1 MRYLWCV
8 ATILSTNF
16 CLAQDQPPHPAS
28 GAREL
33 FYSGTAPKDTLPP
46 PAAKPPATP
55 TTSTKAVPPAPST
68 GAMNLG
74 LRYTLLL
81 VGKSGVGGQVT
92 DPERNFRKGDCV
104 AVNLESNRSGYL
116 YVLAKESSG
125 DWSPLFPGA
134 GAQQEN
140 NRIDPGQV
148 VRVPPHSCFEIEDPP
163 GAETLFV
170 VLSRNPRDIDD
181 LAESIKNPG
190 EKTNL
195 AVNHVAQQ
203 FGTRELSYRAV
214 VNSEPAAA
222 PPASTATTPPAT
234 AAPKTAPK
242 KASEHAV
249 YVVSGSDKPAS
260 TLVTKVEIQ
269 HQ

>member
-1 MRYLWCV
+1 L
-8 ATILSTNF
+8 
-16 CLAQDQPPHPAS
+16 
-28 GAREL
+28 
-33 FYSGTAPKDTLPP
+33 
-46 PAAKPPATP
+46 
-55 TTSTKAVPPAPST
+55 
-68 GAMNLG
+68 NLG

-81 VGKSGVGGQVT
+81 VGKSGAGGQVT

-125 DWSPLFPGA
+125 DWSPLFPAA

-148 VRVPPHSCFEIEDPP
+148 VRVPNHSCFEIEDPP
-163 GAETLFV
+163 GAENLFV
-170 VLSRNPRDIDD
+170 VLSRNLRDIDE
-181 LAESIKNPG
+181 LVESIKNPG
-190 EKTNL
+190 GKTNL
-195 AVNHVAQQ
+195 AVDHVAQQ

-214 VNSEPAAA
+214 VNSEPV
-222 PPASTATTPPAT
+222 STPPAG
-234 AAPKTAPK
+234 APTNAVPK
-242 KASEHAV
+242 KAPEHAV

-260 TLVTKVEIQ
+260 TLVTRVEIR

>member
-1 MRYLWCV
+1 MRYLLCLV
-8 ATILSTNF
+8 TILSTNF
-16 CLAQDQPPHPAS
+16 CVAQEQPQRPAS

-33 FYSGTAPKDTLPP
+33 FYSGTAAKDALPP
-46 PAAKPPATP
+46 PPTNTPSQAKT
-55 TTSTKAVPPAPST
+55 TKAAPPAPSA
-68 GAMNLG
+68 GALNLG

-81 VGKSGVGGQVT
+81 VGKSGDGGQPT

-125 DWSPLFPGA
+125 DWQPLFPTPS
-134 GAQQEN
+134 AQTGT

-148 VRVPPHSCFEIEDPP
+148 VRTPKRGCFEIDDPP

-170 VLSRNPRDIDD
+170 VLSRNLRDIDE

-214 VNSEPAAA
+214 VNTEEVN
-222 PPASTATTPPAT
+222 TPPV
-234 AAPKTAPK
+234 KTSPQPAPK
-242 KASEHAV
+242 KAPEHAV

-260 TLVTKVEIQ
+260 TLVTRVEIR

>member
-1 MRYLWCV
+1 V
-8 ATILSTNF
+8 ATILLASF
-16 CLAQDQPPHPAS
+16 CLAQDQPPKPES

-81 VGKSGVGGQVT
+81 VGKSGAGGQVT

-148 VRVPPHSCFEIEDPP
+148 VRVPNHSCFEIEDPP
-163 GAETLFV
+163 GAENLFV
-170 VLSRNPRDIDD
+170 VLSRNLRDIDE
-181 LAESIKNPG
+181 LVESIKNPG
-190 EKTNL
+190 GKTNL
-195 AVNHVAQQ
+195 AVDHVAQQ

-214 VNSEPAAA
+214 VNSEPVST
-222 PPASTATTPPAT
+222 PPASTPTKTP
-234 AAPKTAPK
+234 PK
-242 KASEHAV
+242 KAPEHAV

-260 TLVTKVEIQ
+260 TLVTRVEIR

>member
-1 MRYLWCV
+1 MRYLLCV

-16 CLAQDQPPHPAS
+16 CLAQDQPPQPAS

-46 PAAKPPATP
+46 PAAKPAAPAK
-55 TTSTKAVPPAPST
+55 STKAVVPAAST
-68 GAMNLG
+68 GALNLG

-81 VGKSGVGGQVT
+81 VGKSGAGGQAT
-92 DPERNFRKGDCV
+92 DPERNFHKGDCV

-125 DWSPLFPGA
+125 DWSPLFPEA
-134 GAQQEN
+134 GEQQEN
-140 NRIDPGQV
+140 NRIDPGQA
-148 VRVPPHSCFEIEDPP
+148 VRVPKHSCFEIEDPP
-163 GAETLFV
+163 GTENLFV
-170 VLSRNPRDIDD
+170 VLSRNLRDIDE

-190 EKTNL
+190 GKTNL
-195 AVNHVAQQ
+195 AVDHVAQQ

-214 VNSEPAAA
+214 VNTEPVNT
-222 PPASTATTPPAT
+222 PPASTA
-234 AAPKTAPK
+234 PKAAPK
-242 KASEHAV
+242 KAPEHAV
-249 YVVSGSDKPAS
+249 YVVTGADKPAS
-260 TLVTKVEIQ
+260 TLVTRVEIR

>member
-1 MRYLWCV
+1 V
-8 ATILSTNF
+8 
-16 CLAQDQPPHPAS
+16 
-28 GAREL
+28 
-33 FYSGTAPKDTLPP
+33 
-46 PAAKPPATP
+46 
-55 TTSTKAVPPAPST
+55 
-68 GAMNLG
+68 NLG

-81 VGKSGVGGQVT
+81 VGKSGAGGQVT
-92 DPERNFRKGDCV
+92 DPERNFHKGDCV

-125 DWSPLFPGA
+125 DWDPLFPAA
-134 GAQQEN
+134 GTRQEN

-170 VLSRNPRDIDD
+170 VLSRNLRDIDE

-190 EKTNL
+190 GKTNL
-195 AVNHVAQQ
+195 AVDHVAQQ

-214 VNSEPAAA
+214 VNTEPAA
-222 PPASTATTPPAT
+222 PPASAAPT
-234 AAPKTAPK
+234 AAPRKTP
-242 KASEHAV
+242 EHAV
-249 YVVSGSDKPAS
+249 YVVTGSDKPAS
-260 TLVTKVEIQ
+260 TLVTRVEIR

>member
-8 ATILSTNF
+8 ATILSTSF

-46 PAAKPPATP
+46 PAAKPPTAP
-55 TTSTKAVPPAPST
+55 TKSTKALPPAPST
-68 GAMNLG
+68 GALNLG

-81 VGKSGVGGQVT
+81 VGKSGAGGQVT
-92 DPERNFRKGDCV
+92 DPERNFHKGDCV

-116 YVLAKESSG
+116 YVLAKESGG
-125 DWSPLFPGA
+125 DWSPLFPEA

-148 VRVPPHSCFEIEDPP
+148 VRVPKHSCFEIEDPP
-163 GAETLFV
+163 GAENLFV
-170 VLSRNPRDIDD
+170 VLSRNPRDIDE

-190 EKTNL
+190 GKTNL
-195 AVNHVAQQ
+195 AVDHVAQQ

-214 VNSEPAAA
+214 VNSEPV
-222 PPASTATTPPAT
+222 STPPAG
-234 AAPKTAPK
+234 APTNAVPK
-242 KASEHAV
+242 KAPEHAV

-260 TLVTKVEIQ
+260 TLVTRVEIR

>member
-1 MRYLWCV
+1 MRYLLCL

-16 CLAQDQPPHPAS
+16 CVAQDQPPHPAS

-33 FYSGTAPKDTLPP
+33 FYSGTAAKDTLPP
-46 PAAKPPATP
+46 PAAKPAAPAK
-55 TTSTKAVPPAPST
+55 STKAVAPAPSV
-68 GAMNLG
+68 GAVNLG

-81 VGKSGVGGQVT
+81 VGKSGAGGQVT
-92 DPERNFRKGDCV
+92 DPERNFHKGDCV

-134 GAQQEN
+134 GEQQGN

-163 GAETLFV
+163 GAENLFV
-170 VLSRNPRDIDD
+170 VLSRNLRDIDE
-181 LAESIKNPG
+181 LAESIQNPG
-190 EKTNL
+190 QKTNL
-195 AVNHVAQQ
+195 AVDHVAQQ

-214 VNSEPAAA
+214 VNTEPATA
-222 PPASTATTPPAT
+222 PPASTAPK
-234 AAPKTAPK
+234 AAPKKTL
-242 KASEHAV
+242 EHAV
-249 YVVSGSDKPAS
+249 YVVTGTDKPAS
-260 TLVTKVEIQ
+260 TLVTRVEIR

>member
-8 ATILSTNF
+8 ATILSASF
-16 CLAQDQPPHPAS
+16 CLAQDQPPQPAS

-46 PAAKPPATP
+46 PQAAKPPATP
-55 TTSTKAVPPAPST
+55 TRSTKAAPPAPST
-68 GAMNLG
+68 GALNLG

-81 VGKSGVGGQVT
+81 VGKSGAGGQVT

-125 DWSPLFPGA
+125 DWSPLFPEA
-134 GAQQEN
+134 GSQEEN

-148 VRVPPHSCFEIEDPP
+148 VRVPKHSCFEIEDPP
-163 GAETLFV
+163 GAENLFV
-170 VLSRNPRDIDD
+170 VLSRNPRDIDE

-190 EKTNL
+190 GKTNL
-195 AVNHVAQQ
+195 AVDHVAQQ

-214 VNSEPAAA
+214 VNSEPAN
-222 PPASTATTPPAT
+222 TPPT
-234 AAPKTAPK
+234 STPTKTAPK
-242 KASEHAV
+242 KTPEHAV
-249 YVVSGSDKPAS
+249 YVVSGSGKPAS
-260 TLVTKVEIQ
+260 TLVTRVEIR

>member
-1 MRYLWCV
+1 MRYLLCV

-16 CLAQDQPPHPAS
+16 CLAQDQPPQPAS

-46 PAAKPPATP
+46 PAANPAAP
-55 TTSTKAVPPAPST
+55 AKSTKAVVPAAST
-68 GAMNLG
+68 GALNLG

-116 YVLAKESSG
+116 YVLARESSG
-125 DWSPLFPGA
+125 DWSPLFPEA

-148 VRVPPHSCFEIEDPP
+148 VRVPKHSCFEIEDPP
-163 GAETLFV
+163 GAENLFV
-170 VLSRNPRDIDD
+170 VLSRNLRDIDELTD
-181 LAESIKNPG
+181 SIKNPG

-214 VNSEPAAA
+214 VNSEPAAT
-222 PPASTATTPPAT
+222 PPASTAPKAT
-234 AAPKTAPK
+234 PK
-242 KASEHAV
+242 KAPEHAV
-249 YVVSGSDKPAS
+249 YVVTGADKPAS
-260 TLVTKVEIQ
+260 TLVTRVEIR

>member
-16 CLAQDQPPHPAS
+16 CVAQDQPPHPAS

-46 PAAKPPATP
+46 PAAKPAAPA
-55 TTSTKAVPPAPST
+55 TSTKAVAPAAST
-68 GAMNLG
+68 GALNLG

-81 VGKSGVGGQVT
+81 VGKSGAGGQPT
-92 DPERNFRKGDCV
+92 DPERNFHKGDCV
-104 AVNLESNRSGYL
+104 AVNIESNRSGYL

-125 DWSPLFPGA
+125 DWSPLFPEA

-148 VRVPPHSCFEIEDPP
+148 VRMPKHSCFEIEDPP

-170 VLSRNPRDIDD
+170 VLSRNLRDIDE

-190 EKTNL
+190 GKTNL
-195 AVNHVAQQ
+195 AVDHVAQQ

-214 VNSEPAAA
+214 VNTEP
-222 PPASTATTPPAT
+222 PNTPPVNPVPQA
-234 AAPKTAPK
+234 APK
-242 KASEHAV
+242 KAPEHAV

-260 TLVTKVEIQ
+260 TLVTRVEIR
-269 HQ
+269 HK

>member
-1 MRYLWCV
+1 V
-8 ATILSTNF
+8 ATILLASF
-16 CLAQDQPPHPAS
+16 CLAQDQPPKPES

-46 PAAKPPATP
+46 PSAKPAAAP
-55 TTSTKAVPPAPST
+55 TTSAKAVPPAPSS
-68 GAMNLG
+68 GALNLG
-74 LRYTLLL
+74 LRYSLLL
-81 VGKSGVGGQVT
+81 VGKSGAGGQVT

-116 YVLAKESSG
+116 YVLARESSG
-125 DWSPLFPGA
+125 DWSPLFPEA

-148 VRVPPHSCFEIEDPP
+148 VRVPKHSCFEIEDPP
-163 GAETLFV
+163 GAENLFV
-170 VLSRNPRDIDD
+170 VLSRNLRDIDELTD
-181 LAESIKNPG
+181 SIKNPG

-214 VNSEPAAA
+214 VNSEPAAT
-222 PPASTATTPPAT
+222 PPASTAPKAT
-234 AAPKTAPK
+234 PK
-242 KASEHAV
+242 KAPEHAV
-249 YVVSGSDKPAS
+249 YVVTGADKPAS
-260 TLVTKVEIQ
+260 TLVTRVEIR

>member
-8 ATILSTNF
+8 ATILSANF
-16 CLAQDQPPHPAS
+16 CLAQDQPPQPAS

-81 VGKSGVGGQVT
+81 VGKSGAGGQVT

-148 VRVPPHSCFEIEDPP
+148 VRVPNHSCFEIEDPP
-163 GAETLFV
+163 GAENLFV
-170 VLSRNPRDIDD
+170 VLSRNLRDIDE
-181 LAESIKNPG
+181 LVESIKNPG
-190 EKTNL
+190 GKTNL
-195 AVNHVAQQ
+195 AVDHVAQQ

-214 VNSEPAAA
+214 VNSEPVST
-222 PPASTATTPPAT
+222 PPASTPTKTP
-234 AAPKTAPK
+234 PK
-242 KASEHAV
+242 KAPEHAV

-260 TLVTKVEIQ
+260 TLVTRVEIR